1 MSGVYLSEETS
12 QMLDYHTLWALAKAQ
27 HEERLRDAA
36 AERRG
41 RELPQGPSALRAS
54 LSRWLHALANFIEPS
69 TRPLAGVEPTPEP
82 TR

>member
-1 MSGVYLSEETS
+1 MLGVYLSEETS
-12 QMLDYHTLWALAKAQ
+12 HMLDHHTLWAVAKAT
-27 HEERLRDAA
+27 HEERLRAAA

-41 RELPQGPSALRAS
+41 LELPQRPSAVRAS
-54 LSRWLHALANFIEPS
+54 LSRWLRALANFIEPS